1 MGLGAGYGSG
11 GHLIADYVDAFTDR
25 PLGSWLFEQR
35 RKSLTQS
42 SMMDLEAANL
52 LTQRVM
58 VAADSY
64 SMSVLRRR
72 RGQDVGRT
80 CNGFEHN
87 KELIAARA
95 GAPDAG

>member
-1 MGLGAGYGSG
+1 VGLGAGYAAAGVS
-11 GHLIADYVDAFTDR
+11 LLDYVDAFTDR

-58 VAADSY
+58 VAADS
-64 SMSVLRRR
+64 
-72 RGQDVGRT
+72 
-80 CNGFEHN
+80 
-87 KELIAARA
+87 
-95 GAPDAG
+95 